1 METKLKP
8 RTCTVRVHRV
18 TVTRWTE
25 EHANPFDSS
34 QVSVREH
41 SFELHDVGEE
51 QRPIRPTQ
59 RTTKLQRA
67 QARYA
72 GQSLRGADQG
82 PFELSD
88 GAVRLKRDAKPN
100 LRHAAKVPSF
110 RIDACKLQRVEVFAG
125 RGVGL

>member
-25 EHANPFDSS
+25 EHPNLDGSVF
-34 QVSVREH
+34 VREH
-41 SFELHDVGEE
+41 SFELHDVGDE

-59 RTTKLQRA
+59 RATKLQRA
-67 QARYA
+67 QARYS

-88 GAVRLKRDAKPN
+88 GAVHLKRGATRIQRSIPDAHLVRP
-100 LRHAAKVPSF
+100 
-110 RIDACKLQRVEVFAG
+110 RVEVFAG